1 MTTPHHD
8 IAVKLIQRWYLCKC
22 GGDLYYTR
30 EYSMQFD
37 VPTYKHTCKKCGK
50 VVGLPNRSG
59 SVIFIDPDGKEQ
71 IICGD

>member
-1 MTTPHHD
+1 
-8 IAVKLIQRWYLCKC
+8 
-22 GGDLYYTR
+22 
-30 EYSMQFD
+30 MQFD

>member
-50 VVGLPNRSG
+50 VVGLPLFQRFLSRAAQ
-59 SVIFIDPDGKEQ
+59 DGQEH
-71 IICGD
+71 